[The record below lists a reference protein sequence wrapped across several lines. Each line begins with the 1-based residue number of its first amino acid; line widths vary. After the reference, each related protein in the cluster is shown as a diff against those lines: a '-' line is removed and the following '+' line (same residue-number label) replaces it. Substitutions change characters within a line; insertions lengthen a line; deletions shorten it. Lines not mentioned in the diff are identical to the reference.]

1 MKVRGFLVS
10 AVLIGLILVTA
21 GCSGKQSADPKQ
33 VGFSPQDYAGK
44 TLVSKL
50 RLSGSNEK
58 GLAFAD
64 PTSGNV
70 VFFLRTGGKENY
82 GKLMR
87 AVQAVG
93 NDGYCLVTYKV
104 DDQIAASS
112 GGGLPIV
119 GQIVDV
125 EVE

>member
-1 MKVRGFLVS
+1 MKARVCVMSVLLV
-10 AVLIGLILVTA
+10 GLIVLVA

-33 VGFSPQDYAGK
+33 VGFNPQDYAGK
-44 TLVSKL
+44 TLVSRL
-50 RLSGSNEK
+50 RLSGSSEK
-58 GLAFAD
+58 GLGFAD
-64 PTSGNV
+64 PSSGNV

-82 GKLMR
+82 DKLMR

-104 DDQIAASS
+104 DDQVAAPS
-112 GGGLPIV
+112 GGGLPVV